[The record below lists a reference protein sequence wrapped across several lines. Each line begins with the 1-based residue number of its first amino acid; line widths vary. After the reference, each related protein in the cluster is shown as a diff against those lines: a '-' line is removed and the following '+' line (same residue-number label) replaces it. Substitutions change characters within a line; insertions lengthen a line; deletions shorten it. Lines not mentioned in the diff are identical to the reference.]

1 MSKKIWATY
10 PRSGYD
16 KIEEVRCLYKHRP
29 LFMIWTKG
37 QFNISSWLIGFDVKR
52 NTDGSGRYKH
62 ATSIN
67 IHLACLTIMI
77 LVTHGKRDSIA
88 YRHVPSFSEIMGR
101 KTQEDN
107 Q

>member
-1 MSKKIWATY
+1 MSKIWATY
-10 PRSGYD
+10 PRSAND
-16 KIEEVRCLYKHRP
+16 KIEEVRCLEYKHRP

-62 ATSIN
+62 ATNIN
-67 IHLACLTIMI
+67 VHLACLTIMI
-77 LVTHGKRDSIA
+77 LVTHGKRDYITH
-88 YRHVPSFSEIMGR
+88 RHVPSFSEVMGR